1 MTFRFLGMG
10 FFRATLL
17 ECAARGTQTCL
28 VTLTYCRASFCFPTW
43 AMLFRSQFARF
54 HIALHRP
61 TRLIFF
67 GQRSCVRVLVWSTVL
82 CFRPCFQLGTP
93 VSSLSSGVRTYD
105 TQPFVFLPPTVQRSS
120 YRSAHI
126 VPFQFVLL
134 HFHCCFVW
142 DPF

>member
-1 MTFRFLGMG
+1 MG

-61 TRLIFF
+61 ARPLSFR
-67 GQRSCVRVLVWSTVL
+67 QLSCVRILVWSTVL
-82 CFRPCFQLGTP
+82 GFRPCFQLDTP
-93 VSSLSSGVRTYD
+93 VPNLVLGVRMINSR
-105 TQPFVFLPPTVQRSS
+105 LCSS
-120 YRSAHI
+120 
-126 VPFQFVLL
+126 PLL
-134 HFHCCFVW
+134 L
-142 DPF
+142 